1 MTKPKR
7 QVAPVRANWQAL
19 DVQGARLP
27 GFWGH
32 TLGLHEGKLFLIG
45 GIATPGES
53 RAQAGEELIT
63 IDTTNRVCTRKF
75 TTGAGPEFTDSH
87 AAVIAST
94 NAGPRLYTFGG
105 TDGGH
110 KFNELHELDFE
121 TYNWTLPPV
130 HGTPPVPRESH
141 TAALVGNQMVVFGG
155 HGDPG
160 NEPAKGPT
168 TALSEPYLNDITV
181 FDVNTHT
188 WHTPE
193 VQGARPPVRDSHAA
207 VGLGNRMVIYGGDC
221 GKEYLSDVWAYDVQ
235 QQRWQAFK
243 NKSGKEPGS
252 RAGPVMVA
260 VDAGLLMF
268 GGVASGD
275 NTAST
280 PFAPEC
286 WLLQLGPSPLLGL
299 RENEAWWSELVTE
312 GGAPPGRFAHAA
324 AGAGETM
331 YMIGGYAQDEKPLS
345 DVWMLSVAAPV
356 AAAPPKE
363 VKSHKRKDSSG
374 LKMITSYNLFCEHR
388 RPEVRQAHPDMV
400 PREVESIIG
409 SMWKDMSHDDKQ
421 LWKQKATEQNNR
433 QVAELHQLHA
443 LQGVDLPTGLPILV
457 SNLTAQMMANR
468 KRDPRLDSFPES
480 TGPSMSS
487 QYVASSE
494 GSKRQR
500 MDDTPNCTIYIPNP
514 SLVGAQVE
522 GKVTGSFQSGYLAEV
537 AVNGFTYHA
546 MLFSPYL
553 ALATPPA
560 AYPQIAQ
567 SDKLMTEHSND
578 AVDAT
583 TELETEGLDASVSGL
598 KPASAIPP
606 NVQPPPGV
614 GYTVASDS
622 TVGPE

>member
-7 QVAPVRANWQAL
+7 QIAPVRASWQAL

-32 TLGLHEGKLFLIG
+32 TLGLHEGKLYLIG

-63 IDTTNRVCTRKF
+63 VDTTNWVCTRKF

-87 AAVIAST
+87 AAVIAAT
-94 NAGPRLYTFGG
+94 GAGPRLYTFGG

-121 TYNWTLPPV
+121 TYNWTLPSV

-141 TAALVGNQMVVFGG
+141 TATLVGSQMVVFGG

-160 NEPAKGPT
+160 DEPAKGPT

-188 WHTPE
+188 WHTPD
-193 VQGARPPVRDSHAA
+193 VQGAQPPVRDSHAA
-207 VGLGNRMVIYGGDC
+207 VALGNRMVIYGGDC
-221 GKEYLSDVWAYDVQ
+221 GKEYLSDVWAYDVL

-243 NKSGKEPGS
+243 NKSGKEPGT

-260 VDAGLLMF
+260 VEAGLLMF

-275 NTAST
+275 I

-299 RENEAWWSELVTE
+299 KENEAWWSELVTD

-331 YMIGGYAQDEKPLS
+331 YMVGGYAQDEKPLS
-345 DVWMLSVAAPV
+345 DVWMLSIAAPVPVAAP
-356 AAAPPKE
+356 KE
-363 VKSHKRKDSSG
+363 PKSHKKKESIG
-374 LKMITSYNLFCEHR
+374 MKMITSYNLFCEHR
-388 RPEVRQAHPDMV
+388 RPEVRQANPNIV

-409 SMWKDMSHDDKQ
+409 SMWKDMTSEDKQ

-433 QVAELHQLHA
+433 LAAEMHQLHA
-443 LQGVDLPTGLPILV
+443 QQGGDMAGLPILV
-457 SNLTAQMMANR
+457 SNLTAQMMASK
-468 KRDPRLDSFPES
+468 KRDPRLDGFPES
-480 TGPSMSS
+480 AGPSMSS
-487 QYVASSE
+487 QYLPSLD

-500 MDDTPNCTIYIPNP
+500 TDAAPNCTIYIPNP
-514 SLVGAQVE
+514 SLIGAQVD

-546 MLFSPYL
+546 VLFSPYL
-553 ALATPPA
+553 ALATPSGL
-560 AYPQIAQ
+560 YPQMAHNTKSPAQ
-567 SDKLMTEHSND
+567 HAADESGPLPVMPEESGILGSTTIDTKAEDVAHQAMDAPSGVDFAVAAGHS
-578 AVDAT
+578 A
-583 TELETEGLDASVSGL
+583 
-598 KPASAIPP
+598 
-606 NVQPPPGV
+606 
-614 GYTVASDS
+614 
-622 TVGPE
+622 GPE